1 MPGWL
6 FCPHLFEFHFWNT
19 VSADSCAFQFKLP
32 FVFFD
37 ILIREYDQLRVISFL
52 RDAMQSN
59 VVIVSILLGRAE
71 CVRHNPGI
79 LE

>member
-1 MPGWL
+1 MRFSL
-6 FCPHLFEFHFWNT
+6 NYLLK
-19 VSADSCAFQFKLP
+19 V
-32 FVFFD
+32 VFFY

-59 VVIVSILLGRAE
+59 VVVVSILLGRVE
-71 CVRHNPGI
+71 YVRHNPGI